1 MTRHTV
7 ARRTRTRTTAAHPHA
22 SSTTRRTVNGLT
34 FRAISTHRLPSGAR
48 TYVLVHG
55 LGTSH
60 RYFAALHH
68 ELSAHGDVHS
78 IDLPGFGGLPKPP
91 GAPDVAQISGG
102 LATFLEQLG
111 VSGGILVGHSMGAQW
126 SVELAVQRPDLV
138 SAVVVCG
145 PVTDNRHRTLVRQM
159 LLLGADFFREPV
171 ALNVLVFGDYL
182 RCGPIWYAKQ
192 VRHMLRYRLDEKV
205 ALLRMPLLVIRGS
218 EDVIAGQRW
227 CAQLRDAARDAALGV
242 IPGQRHLAHST
253 ASADLAHRVHRFA
266 RESRS

>member
-1 MTRHTV
+1 M
-7 ARRTRTRTTAAHPHA
+7 
-22 SSTTRRTVNGLT
+22 NGLT
-34 FRAISTHRLPSGAR
+34 FRAISTRRRQPGAR

-68 ELSAHGDVHS
+68 ELSAYCDVHS

-91 GAPDVAQISGG
+91 GAPDVAQISGA

-145 PVTDNRHRTLVRQM
+145 PVTDRRHCTLVRQ
-159 LLLGADFFREPV
+159 LLLLAADFLREPV
-171 ALNVLVFGDYL
+171 ALNVVVFGDYL

-192 VRHMLRYRLDEKV
+192 VRHMLRYRLDENV
-205 ALLRMPLLVIRGS
+205 TRLRMPLLIIRGS
-218 EDVIAGQRW
+218 DDVIAGQRW
-227 CAQLRDAARDAALGV
+227 CAHLQASARDADVGV
-242 IPGQRHLAHST
+242 IAGQRHLAHST
-253 ASADLAHRVHRFA
+253 AAADLAGRIQQFA
-266 RESRS
+266 GM